1 MIAIMSEPLTN
12 RLKMLSKRS
21 IHLDA
26 REPLFRAGDPV
37 SMLFLVAEG
46 TVHLER
52 PTPAGARLILQRAK
66 AGDIVAEAS
75 CFSSHYH
82 CDAVAAEP
90 SRLFCIGLQAF
101 MEACRREPGLQ
112 SAFAAHLAHRVQDA
126 RMRAEILAIKT
137 VAGRL
142 DAWLALTGSTLPN
155 KGRWRELADALAVSP
170 EALYREIA
178 RRRRKHSAGGETS
191 EEAHPKREWT

>member
-1 MIAIMSEPLTN
+1 LN
-12 RLKMLSKRS
+12 HRLETLSKRS

-26 REPLFRAGDPV
+26 REVLFRTGDPV
-37 SMLFLVAEG
+37 SALFLVAEG
-46 TVHLER
+46 TIHLER
-52 PTPAGARLILQRAK
+52 QTPAGARLILQRAR

-82 CDAVAAEP
+82 CDAVAAER
-90 SRLFCIGLQAF
+90 SRLLSIGLKAF
-101 MEACRREPGLQ
+101 MEACRIEPGLQ
-112 SAFAAHLAHRVQDA
+112 SAFAAHLARSVQDA

-142 DAWLALTGSTLPN
+142 DAWLVLTGSALPN

-178 RRRRKHSAGGETS
+178 RRRRKHSAGGETAKES
-191 EEAHPKREWT
+191 PPM